1 MQANFTYNL
10 PEEREEFEL
19 HMQASSFHSAIY
31 EYDQWLR
38 GICKHG
44 DPKEFDAQACRDK
57 LWESLKEYGVEI
69 K

>member
-1 MQANFTYNL
+1 MKAQFTYNL

-19 HMQASSFHSAIY
+19 HMQASSFHAAVY

-38 GICKHG
+38 GICKHR
-44 DPKEFDAQACRDK
+44 DPKEFDAEACRDK
-57 LWESLKEYGVEI
+57 LWENLREYGVTI